1 MPTLLKP
8 DDNSNIGG
16 KHILQ
21 VSTQSLPNKIPFQ
34 VNKIDDIN
42 IIGSLTNVKGDGN
55 CYFISLWYA
64 MGHSDGDTVKC
75 DVTRHR
81 KSIHLHSSDNWK
93 SIVSKVFNGASG
105 DEDPYYFGLSNHK
118 MKLEYISDTNTE
130 NVKDKTIVSI
140 VKDFYDWYEK
150 RCCLDYWTTM
160 IQTVITMLKELNK
173 VSGEI
178 IGTILLYYHY
188 TTKKQYA
195 CIYQVNK
202 IIVEHRFS
210 CTTKLKIQPRIGIM
224 MVLSLHQKKIAF

>member
-42 IIGSLTNVKGDGN
+42 IIGSLSNVKGDVN

-64 MGHSDGDTVKC
+64 MGHSDGVTVKF

-150 RCCLDYWTTM
+150 KVLFGLLDNNDPNRDYNVEGAKRSQWGNNRYHTP
-160 IQTVITMLKELNK
+160 
-173 VSGEI
+173 
-178 IGTILLYYHY
+178 LLSLHY
-188 TTKKQYA
+188 KKQHA
-195 CIYQVNK
+195 CIYQVIK

-224 MVLSLHQKKIAF
+224 MVLSLHQKNIAF